1 VTLRTVTAEDA
12 ALNSAAP
19 DSGAADE
26 APLYCYRHPKS
37 ETWVRCGRCDQP
49 ICPKCAVQGPV
60 GFRCRECG
68 RPKNDPLTKVTPL
81 QLALAAG
88 ISLGGGAIIGY
99 IGGSIGFFSVII
111 AFFGG
116 GIVAEA
122 LVRAI
127 GYKRGP
133 VILSVLFGG
142 ILAGVAAGSFFQ
154 IATFLAQVP
163 EEVGLT
169 FQDWIVS
176 SLPWILLGAGAAC
189 AGAYSRIR

>member
-1 VTLRTVTAEDA
+1 VTAEDA
-12 ALNSAAP
+12 ALNPTATETDP
-19 DSGAADE
+19 ADE

-68 RPKNDPLTKVTPL
+68 RPKNDPLTRVSPL
-81 QLALAAG
+81 QLLLAGG

-99 IGGSIGFFSVII
+99 VGGSIGFFSVII

-116 GIVAEA
+116 GIIAEA
-122 LVRAI
+122 LARTI

-133 VILSVLFGG
+133 LILSVLFGG
-142 ILAGVAAGSFFQ
+142 ILAGVAVGSALE
-154 IATFLAQVP
+154 IATFMAGVP
-163 EEVGLT
+163 EEAGLT
-169 FQDWIVS
+169 VGDWVIS

-189 AGAYSRIR
+189 AGAWSRIR